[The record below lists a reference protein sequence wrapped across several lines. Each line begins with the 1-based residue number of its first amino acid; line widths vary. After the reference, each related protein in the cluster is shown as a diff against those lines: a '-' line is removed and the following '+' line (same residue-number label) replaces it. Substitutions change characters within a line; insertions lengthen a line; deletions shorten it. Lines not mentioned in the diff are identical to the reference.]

1 MTKNNRRIKKYFY
14 HRSNVGVISITDNMN
29 KWCALPL
36 KKVLNHTTV
45 RVDITP
51 VDLPEE
57 DSPAIIAY
65 KKRKEIYV
73 E

>member
-1 MTKNNRRIKKYFY
+1 MVKNKRRIKKYFY
-14 HRSNVGVISITDNMN
+14 HRSNVGVVSITDHMD
-29 KWCALPL
+29 KWCALPS

-51 VDLPEE
+51 VDIQEG
-57 DSPAIIAY
+57 DSINIINY
-65 KKRKEIYV
+65 KKRKGIYV